1 MILDPQVLMQIWYNH
16 SLLIYFVLRTSW
28 DEDDPV
34 PSRRSS
40 WDLPT
45 PVAGRPDGDWSE
57 RSSRR
62 GIDKQDRRQRH
73 DETPLPTPAH
83 KYNSWAR
90 DRKKTGAT
98 PLPGRG
104 S

>member
-1 MILDPQVLMQIWYNH
+1 MYGAVSKKLNFFFLCI
-16 SLLIYFVLRTSW
+16 FLRTSW
-28 DEDDPV
+28 DEDDPI

-45 PVAGRPDGDWSE
+45 PFAGRPDGDWSE

-62 GIDKQDRRQRH
+62 GTDRPDRKQRH
-73 DETPLPTPAH
+73 DDTPRPTPAH

-98 PLPGRG
+98 PLPGKG